1 MLLKSFVISRED
13 WLPKEATISQAI
25 EKMNSNNLR
34 YVVLVDG
41 KKPISIITERDILHA
56 IYGHLLNPKQQA
68 KAIGAKSLIKANKER
83 TIDYALGLMLDY
95 GLRRLVVIDNDGKY
109 FGVIEQEEII
119 HHFESEAFRSQTKLY
134 DLLQSA
140 SIAKTIDEDAQI
152 KEAIAVMVEN
162 KIGSIL
168 VCKKNQP
175 FGIIT
180 ESDILRHSFN
190 ANLKELTCKQLAQE
204 PLIHFNISQTVE
216 DVLKKTKEMG
226 IRRIAVY
233 DGQNDNYMII
243 TTRDILRNLQG
254 NYSLFL
260 EKKIYASR
268 LLFDQM
274 SDIMIEVLSLNSG
287 YIVGWANQAAKD
299 TFNIS
304 VDDSIDQYLPHKLWE
319 KTIKAF
325 NDGKTSVEEV
335 VNFQQKAYRYNATKT
350 DVLGTEVIKL
360 LLSDISSIYQLNL
373 MLSDELTHKQ
383 NLYKETFNQT
393 VIGIGYIDPDGTILG
408 VNPYITEC
416 LGYTKEE
423 LVGKNVLDFAHPDD
437 KAIDLRALE
446 DFCQQKGR
454 ISDSFQRR
462 YRKKSGEW
470 IWVEIHLSAYC
481 DKDGKLDHI
490 VGFMQDVTERKMT
503 EEALNSQQKL
513 ISTVVNSVEDLIFYK
528 DTDGFYLGGN
538 EAWLKAI
545 GLSLNKVM
553 GKRDE
558 DLFPPK
564 IAKVLKKNDKKVFE
578 TQKASVFIE
587 EALYENK
594 ETKVFETHKSP
605 LIDENGNVAGLV
617 GIAHDVTQ
625 RREEEKRQRLAQ
637 SVFDNTIE
645 GIMVTDSNKII
656 TSVNPAFTTI
666 TGYSLNEA
674 IGKRPSML
682 SSNKHDKNFYKKMWK
697 EIDKTGSWQGEIWNK
712 RKDGELYPELLT
724 ISKIV
729 DEDQNVIN
737 YIGVFSDIS
746 LMKHTQEKLEYI
758 AHHDP
763 LTMLPNRLLLEA
775 RLEHSIEWA
784 KQENFKI
791 AVLFLDL
798 DHFKEINDAFGRS
811 MGDEVL
817 IKVARRL
824 KGLLKEEDT
833 IARIGGDEFIIMV
846 EHCDDLI
853 SLEKTI
859 QNILNLFEKPI
870 RAKDHSFKLTC
881 SIGVSLYPNDGQDME
896 TLIKNADAAMY
907 QAKESGRNMYT
918 FYTSEITHTLFEK
931 MLMENELRRAIKSG
945 EFILHY
951 QPQVDMRNKKVV
963 GVEALA
969 RWDHPGMGIIMPD
982 KFIPLAES
990 SRLIVPIGRSLLY
1003 QACKQAKK
1011 WVDTRKC
1018 QKGWRMAV
1026 NISAVQMVH
1035 DDLFSVI
1042 IEATKKAKLDPS
1054 YLELELTETYIMDN
1068 PKESRKLM
1076 QKLKTLGLTLA
1087 IDDFGIGYSSLSY
1100 LKQFPIDRIKIDRSF
1115 VRDIPEDNDDMAITK
1130 AILALG
1136 KSLGLEVIAE
1146 GVENEVQKSF
1156 LIEQGCYFAQGYL
1169 YSPPDEAKEIEKKDS
1184 LFFGEVEND

>member
-1 MLLKSFVISRED
+1 
-13 WLPKEATISQAI
+13 
-25 EKMNSNNLR
+25 
-34 YVVLVDG
+34 
-41 KKPISIITERDILHA
+41 
-56 IYGHLLNPKQQA
+56 
-68 KAIGAKSLIKANKER
+68 
-83 TIDYALGLMLDY
+83 
-95 GLRRLVVIDNDGKY
+95 
-109 FGVIEQEEII
+109 
-119 HHFESEAFRSQTKLY
+119 
-134 DLLQSA
+134 
-140 SIAKTIDEDAQI
+140 
-152 KEAIAVMVEN
+152 
-162 KIGSIL
+162 
-168 VCKKNQP
+168 
-175 FGIIT
+175 
-180 ESDILRHSFN
+180 
-190 ANLKELTCKQLAQE
+190 
-204 PLIHFNISQTVE
+204 
-216 DVLKKTKEMG
+216 
-226 IRRIAVY
+226 
-233 DGQNDNYMII
+233 
-243 TTRDILRNLQG
+243 
-254 NYSLFL
+254 
-260 EKKIYASR
+260 
-268 LLFDQM
+268 
-274 SDIMIEVLSLNSG
+274 
-287 YIVGWANQAAKD
+287 
-299 TFNIS
+299 
-304 VDDSIDQYLPHKLWE
+304 
-319 KTIKAF
+319 
-325 NDGKTSVEEV
+325 
-335 VNFQQKAYRYNATKT
+335 
-350 DVLGTEVIKL
+350 
-360 LLSDISSIYQLNL
+360 
-373 MLSDELTHKQ
+373 
-383 NLYKETFNQT
+383 
-393 VIGIGYIDPDGTILG
+393 
-408 VNPYITEC
+408 
-416 LGYTKEE
+416 
-423 LVGKNVLDFAHPDD
+423 
-437 KAIDLRALE
+437 
-446 DFCQQKGR
+446 
-454 ISDSFQRR
+454 
-462 YRKKSGEW
+462 
-470 IWVEIHLSAYC
+470 
-481 DKDGKLDHI
+481 
-490 VGFMQDVTERKMT
+490 
-503 EEALNSQQKL
+503 
-513 ISTVVNSVEDLIFYK
+513 
-528 DTDGFYLGGN
+528 
-538 EAWLKAI
+538 
-545 GLSLNKVM
+545 
-553 GKRDE
+553 
-558 DLFPPK
+558 
-564 IAKVLKKNDKKVFE
+564 
-578 TQKASVFIE
+578 
-587 EALYENK
+587 
-594 ETKVFETHKSP
+594 
-605 LIDENGNVAGLV
+605 
-617 GIAHDVTQ
+617 
-625 RREEEKRQRLAQ
+625 
-637 SVFDNTIE
+637 
-645 GIMVTDSNKII
+645 
-656 TSVNPAFTTI
+656 
-666 TGYSLNEA
+666 
-674 IGKRPSML
+674 
-682 SSNKHDKNFYKKMWK
+682 MWK
-697 EIDKTGSWQGEIWNK
+697 KIDKTGSWQGEIWNK

-798 DHFKEINDAFGRS
+798 DHFKEINDAFGHS

-824 KGLLKEEDT
+824 KGLLKEKDT